1 MMTNGQVKYSLYLAD
16 IYEEV
21 YLYTRLKTDDDIQGT
36 FYQPE
41 LQKVDVQNEDLWKV
55 EEILKTRG
63 KGRKKQYYV
72 KWLHWPKKFNSWL
85 NASDVKNL

>member
-1 MMTNGQVKYSLYLAD
+1 MT
-16 IYEEV
+16 
-21 YLYTRLKTDDDIQGT
+21 T
-36 FYQPE
+36 FKEHSISQNYK
-41 LQKVDVQNEDLWKV
+41 KVDVQNEDLWKV

-72 KWLHWPKKFNSWL
+72 KWLQWPKKFNSWL

>member
-1 MMTNGQVKYSLYLAD
+1 MT
-16 IYEEV
+16 
-21 YLYTRLKTDDDIQGT
+21 T
-36 FYQPE
+36 FKEHSISQNYK
-41 LQKVDVQNEDLWKV
+41 KVDVQNEDFWKV

-72 KWLHWPKKFNSWL
+72 KLLQWTKKFNSWL